1 MYEIIERIRSYN
13 YKKFIFPAFL
23 ICIYIFGFIYLDN
36 KISKKELTKIEKII
50 YEEKIE
56 EEKDTNEIVD
66 ISYVYVDVKGAVKKP
81 GVYKLEMG
89 TRIIDAINISGGLL
103 KNSNTSY
110 INLSKLLKDSDIIK
124 IYTNEEIENM
134 NKEEIKDIEEEN
146 DSVND
151 EIIKDEISGLINI
164 NTASISDLDKLNGI
178 GESKA
183 KAIVEY
189 REVNGNFKSIDD
201 IKNVNGISESLF
213 DKIKDFI
220 TV

>member
-1 MYEIIERIRSYN
+1 
-13 YKKFIFPAFL
+13 
-23 ICIYIFGFIYLDN
+23 
-36 KISKKELTKIEKII
+36 
-50 YEEKIE
+50 
-56 EEKDTNEIVD
+56 
-66 ISYVYVDVKGAVKKP
+66 
-81 GVYKLEMG
+81 MG

-110 INLSKLLKDSDIIK
+110 INLSKPLKDSDIIK